1 MDSSSEVPAFPGVQ
15 MWTKEHDILLCRE
28 VLSVNPFSAKRNSNE
43 RGKLWEEIS
52 TNLNSTSGV
61 RFFVTKRSVRDHL
74 NILIKRYRKKMNAEE
89 RSTGV
94 SPEPTELDQALADI
108 IEMEEVAST
117 SQEIDEAVIKE
128 KEDTD
133 KQKAES
139 IRKKAMKKLGE
150 TQKRAVEEGE
160 QENHMKKK
168 RRSGN
173 ETISFL
179 REKAESEKALREEE
193 LAIRRK
199 QQELEE
205 KKLASYL
212 DQQKSMMELMHHQ
225 QQQQSQILM
234 AVVDKLMNQK
244 S

>member
-1 MDSSSEVPAFPGVQ
+1 
-15 MWTKEHDILLCRE
+15 MWTKEHDILLRRE
-28 VLSVNPFSAKRNSNE
+28 VPSVNPFSAKRNPNE

-61 RFFVTKRSVRDHL
+61 RFFVTKRSVQDHL
-74 NILIKRYRKKMNAEE
+74 NILTKRYRKKMNAEE

-139 IRKKAMKKLGE
+139 IRKMAMEKLGE

-168 RRSGN
+168 KKRRSGN

-179 REKAESEKALREEE
+179 CEKAESEKALRKEE
-193 LAIRRK
+193 LAIQRK

-205 KKLASYL
+205 KKKLASYL
-212 DQQKSMMELMHHQ
+212 DQQKSMMEVMDHHQ
-225 QQQQSQILM
+225 QQQFQILT
-234 AVVDKLMNQK
+234 AVVDKLMNQR

>member
-1 MDSSSEVPAFPGVQ
+1 MLGFPGVQ
-15 MWTKEHDILLCRE
+15 VWTKEHDILLCRE
-28 VLSVNPFSAKRNSNE
+28 VLSVNPFSAKKNSNE

-52 TNLNSTSGV
+52 TNLNTTSGV

-74 NILIKRYRKKMNAEE
+74 NILIKRYRKKMNTEE

-117 SQEIDEAVIKE
+117 SQEIDEALIKE

-139 IRKKAMKKLGE
+139 MRKMAMEKLGE

-160 QENHMKKK
+160 QENHIKKK

-212 DQQKSMMELMHHQ
+212 DQQKSMMELMHQQ

-234 AVVDKLMNQK
+234 AVVDKLMNKK

>member
-1 MDSSSEVPAFPGVQ
+1 

-52 TNLNSTSGV
+52 TNLNSTSGL
-61 RFFVTKRSVRDHL
+61 RFFVTKRSVRDYL

-94 SPEPTELDQALADI
+94 SPEPTELDLALADI
-108 IEMEEVAST
+108 IEMGEVTST

-139 IRKKAMKKLGE
+139 IRKKAMEKLGE
-150 TQKRAVEEGE
+150 TQKRAVEEGK
-160 QENHMKKK
+160 QEKHMKKK

-212 DQQKSMMELMHHQ
+212 DQQKSMMELMHQQ

>member
-1 MDSSSEVPAFPGVQ
+1 M
-15 MWTKEHDILLCRE
+15 T
-28 VLSVNPFSAKRNSNE
+28 
-43 RGKLWEEIS
+43 
-52 TNLNSTSGV
+52 
-61 RFFVTKRSVRDHL
+61 
-74 NILIKRYRKKMNAEE
+74 AEE

-94 SPEPTELDQALADI
+94 SPELTELDQALADI
-108 IEMEEVAST
+108 VEMEEVAST
-117 SQEIDEAVIKE
+117 SPEIDETVRKE

-139 IRKKAMKKLGE
+139 MRKMAMENLGE
-150 TQKRAVEEGE
+150 TQKRAGEEGE

-168 RRSGN
+168 GRSGK

-179 REKAESEKALREEE
+179 CEEAESEKALREEE
-193 LAIRRK
+193 LVILRK

-212 DQQKSMMELMHHQ
+212 DQQKSMMELMHQQ
-225 QQQQSQILM
+225 QQQQSQIPL
-234 AVVDKLMNQK
+234 AVVDKLVNKK

>member
-1 MDSSSEVPAFPGVQ
+1 MPGFPGVQ
-15 MWTKEHDILLCRE
+15 VWTKEHDNLLCRE
-28 VLSVNPFSAKRNSNE
+28 VLSVNPFSAKKNSNE

-52 TNLNSTSGV
+52 TNLNTTSGV

-74 NILIKRYRKKMNAEE
+74 NILIKRYRKKMNTEE

-139 IRKKAMKKLGE
+139 MRKMPMEKLGE

-160 QENHMKKK
+160 QENHIKKK

-212 DQQKSMMELMHHQ
+212 DQQKSMMELMHQ

-234 AVVDKLMNQK
+234 AVVDKLMNKK

>member
-1 MDSSSEVPAFPGVQ
+1 MQGSSLSKSIFC
-15 MWTKEHDILLCRE
+15 TK
-28 VLSVNPFSAKRNSNE
+28 NSNE
-43 RGKLWEEIS
+43 RGKLLEEIS
-52 TNLNSTSGV
+52 TNLNSTTGV

-74 NILIKRYRKKMNAEE
+74 NILIKRYRRKMNAEE

-117 SQEIDEAVIKE
+117 SQKID
-128 KEDTD
+128 EDTD

-139 IRKKAMKKLGE
+139 IRKMAMEKLGE
-150 TQKRAVEEGE
+150 TQKRAVEAGE

-173 ETISFL
+173 DTISFL
-179 REKAESEKALREEE
+179 REKAESEKALRKEE

-199 QQELEE
+199 QQELGE

-212 DQQKSMMELMHHQ
+212 DQQKSMMELMHPQ
-225 QQQQSQILM
+225 QQQQSQILL
-234 AVVDKLMNQK
+234 AVAGKLVNKKVRSLYSGVCSIVLLFTTLCHNLMYY
-244 S
+244 SIFSY

>member
-1 MDSSSEVPAFPGVQ
+1 MS
-15 MWTKEHDILLCRE
+15 
-28 VLSVNPFSAKRNSNE
+28 
-43 RGKLWEEIS
+43 
-52 TNLNSTSGV
+52 
-61 RFFVTKRSVRDHL
+61 
-74 NILIKRYRKKMNAEE
+74 AEE

-94 SPEPTELDQALADI
+94 SLEPTELDQALADI

-139 IRKKAMKKLGE
+139 MRKMAMEKLGE

-160 QENHMKKK
+160 QENHTKKK

-179 REKAESEKALREEE
+179 CEKAESDKALREQE
-193 LAIRRK
+193 LALRRK

-205 KKLASYL
+205 KLASYL
-212 DQQKSMMELMHHQ
+212 DQQKSMMELMHQQ

-234 AVVDKLMNQK
+234 AVVDKLMNKK

>member
-1 MDSSSEVPAFPGVQ
+1 

-139 IRKKAMKKLGE
+139 IRKKAMEKLGE

>member
-1 MDSSSEVPAFPGVQ
+1 

-139 IRKKAMKKLGE
+139 IRKKAMEKLGE
-150 TQKRAVEEGE
+150 TQKRGVEEGE

>member
-1 MDSSSEVPAFPGVQ
+1 

-28 VLSVNPFSAKRNSNE
+28 VLSVNPFSAKKNSNE
-43 RGKLWEEIS
+43 RGKLLEEIS
-52 TNLNSTSGV
+52 TNLNSTTGV

-117 SQEIDEAVIKE
+117 SQEIDEAVRKE

-139 IRKKAMKKLGE
+139 MRKMAMEKLGE
-150 TQKRAVEEGE
+150 TQKRAVEAGE

-179 REKAESEKALREEE
+179 REKAESEKSLREEE

-205 KKLASYL
+205 KKLTSYL
-212 DQQKSMMELMHHQ
+212 DQQKSMMELMHQQ
-225 QQQQSQILM
+225 QQQQSQILL
-234 AVVDKLMNQK
+234 AVVDKLVNKK

>member
-1 MDSSSEVPAFPGVQ
+1 
-15 MWTKEHDILLCRE
+15 
-28 VLSVNPFSAKRNSNE
+28 
-43 RGKLWEEIS
+43 
-52 TNLNSTSGV
+52 
-61 RFFVTKRSVRDHL
+61 
-74 NILIKRYRKKMNAEE
+74 MNTEE

-94 SPEPTELDQALADI
+94 SPEPTELDQALGDI
-108 IEMEEVAST
+108 IEMEEVSST
-117 SQEIDEAVIKE
+117 SQEI
-128 KEDTD
+128 
-133 KQKAES
+133 AES
-139 IRKKAMKKLGE
+139 KRKMAMEKLGE

-160 QENHMKKK
+160 QENHIKKK

-212 DQQKSMMELMHHQ
+212 DQQKSMMELMHQQ

-234 AVVDKLMNQK
+234 AVVDKLMNKK